1 MTTEPNTPSPDA
13 PQATTSAVHAHA
25 GEPVQFHMVMQ
36 RLRSLARVARALLIV
51 QRLGWILA
59 GIVAALVLAGVIDY
73 TLRSPGW
80 MRAAVLLVGIGVLGT
95 TLVRRLWPAIK
106 FRPTESQIAAR
117 IERTPAGQSSGLQDL
132 LTSAVELSRDRQND
146 GPLSRALASPVIEDA
161 ARRLMAADTRSV
173 LRPGPA
179 LLSAGI
185 AGAGILAI
193 VLTGVLSPMWAAI
206 SLRRT
211 LTPWADVQ
219 WPKRT
224 VLADVTGA
232 TVHPLGTALPVRA
245 ALVRSPRAADET
257 NVTVHYRILTP
268 EASGGTV
275 NTGELTS
282 QSRTVDAIAPQA
294 DGTPGPATGVLME
307 RLIDPYRMIQSSA
320 AISGATP
327 PPGADMTAARSG
339 SKPALTLPDQNVL
352 EYWFTSGD
360 DQTPVARVRLIDP
373 PAIIAASASIKPP
386 AYLTGPSASTS
397 PRVVDL
403 GTGTDG
409 RAVLSDVIAG
419 SELTLTLTFNK
430 DLPTPRQSELER
442 SLGAEFAGAIREA
455 SDKATTRLD
464 RSAWTFTLPVRA
476 SFTLRPSL
484 RDGFGVASTDDMAF
498 RVEALTDQPPQ
509 ASITLPARDE
519 DVLPDALVDVAG
531 EARDDFGLGALT
543 LESQIAKRPGDSAGA
558 PPEPT
563 GPATEITRTT
573 PTQASTS
580 ATPPGA
586 DQPTSTTK
594 TTQPVT
600 PPLTATAR
608 VALKDLNV
616 APGDEVWLSAL
627 ATDTF
632 SLDGQTH
639 APVRSTIRRL
649 RVISREQ
656 LVEQLFSQLDTVR
669 RQAER
674 AEDEQRKL
682 AQQQPRTTTSDQT
695 ASQQS
700 AISEQIQQMR
710 QSLRDVAA
718 KAETAKRGQNP
729 ADRELDEVLRAA
741 ERAAE
746 QAASASRDAQRSIA
760 DAKAAEQANDQNAQ
774 QAADQSAQK
783 SQAES
788 ASRLGQ
794 LAQSLDRGRDAFAQR
809 RRTQQLLSDQQE
821 LRRQTGELSR
831 QTAGKSAEQLTPE
844 QRAQSARLAQE
855 QESLASRAEELLRS
869 LKDKAEELATSD
881 PAASESLKQA
891 AQTGE
896 QRALVQQ
903 QQQAARQI
911 QQAQQQQAQQQ
922 QQRAE
927 QALNQMLQQLN
938 ESQRQ
943 RDAVLRR
950 QLDSLVQT
958 LEALVT
964 RQEGEL
970 AALEQ
975 RAGASAGFDGLDAPL
990 IQLRTATLA
999 ASEEARALDEQ
1010 SRAAPDQDAP
1020 KLTDLILQAAARQ
1033 ASAIGA
1039 LRATPVDVPT
1049 ARTGET
1055 DALGLLRDALEAAKA
1070 AQEQSKQEEERQAR
1084 AELRKAY
1091 QESLEAQRALITRAT
1106 ETLSAAAD
1114 RRQRA
1119 GARAIADEQD
1129 ALATTL
1135 SDLKRANQELTESPV
1150 FSLAHE
1156 IIDASSAR
1164 ASAALRETTLARVI
1178 LVSQQS
1184 VEETLVALVAALDD
1198 ASKPDEFREQEQGEQ
1213 QGGDQQGPPQ
1223 KPPLLP
1229 PLTQLKA
1236 LRELQAG
1243 ALRFT
1248 KQASAAGLDA
1258 NVAREL
1264 TDQATRVQKRLSE
1277 EAQSVIDSLKQNGG
1291 GQ

>member
-1 MTTEPNTPSPDA
+1 A
-13 PQATTSAVHAHA
+13 
-25 GEPVQFHMVMQ
+25 
-36 RLRSLARVARALLIV
+36 
-51 QRLGWILA
+51 
-59 GIVAALVLAGVIDY
+59 
-73 TLRSPGW
+73 
-80 MRAAVLLVGIGVLGT
+80 IGTV
-95 TLVRRLWPAIK
+95 
-106 FRPTESQIAAR
+106 
-117 IERTPAGQSSGLQDL
+117 
-132 LTSAVELSRDRQND
+132 
-146 GPLSRALASPVIEDA
+146 SPV
-161 ARRLMAADTRSV
+161 
-173 LRPGPA
+173 
-179 LLSAGI
+179 
-185 AGAGILAI
+185 
-193 VLTGVLSPMWAAI
+193 
-206 SLRRT
+206 
-211 LTPWADVQ
+211 
-219 WPKRT
+219 
-224 VLADVTGA
+224 
-232 TVHPLGTALPVRA
+232 
-245 ALVRSPRAADET
+245 
-257 NVTVHYRILTP
+257 
-268 EASGGTV
+268 
-275 NTGELTS
+275 
-282 QSRTVDAIAPQA
+282 
-294 DGTPGPATGVLME
+294 
-307 RLIDPYRMIQSSA
+307 
-320 AISGATP
+320 
-327 PPGADMTAARSG
+327 PGADLKNPRPWTKSDF
-339 SKPALTLPDQNVL
+339 TVPDTNVL
-352 EYWFTSGD
+352 EYWFSSGD
-360 DQTPVARVRLIDP
+360 DQTPVTRIRLIDP
-373 PAIIAASASIKPP
+373 PAIVASSASIKPP
-386 AYLTGPSASTS
+386 AYLAGPSATT
-397 PRVVDL
+397 PTRVVDL

-409 RAVLSDVIAG
+409 RAVLSDVIIG

-430 DLPTPRQSELER
+430 DLPTPGQGELER
-442 SLGAEFAGAIREA
+442 SLGAEFAGAMRDA
-455 SDKATTRLD
+455 ADKATTKLG
-464 RSAWTFTLPVRA
+464 RSEWTFTMPVRA

-484 RDGFGVASTDDMAF
+484 RDSFGVASTDDMAF
-498 RVEALTDQPPQ
+498 RVEALADQPPQ
-509 ASITLPARDE
+509 AAITLPARDE
-519 DVLPDALVDVAG
+519 DVLPDATVDVAG
-531 EARDDFGLGALT
+531 EARDDLGLASLT

-558 PPEPT
+558 PPEPA
-563 GPATEITRTT
+563 GPATEIARVT
-573 PTQASTS
+573 PSPASA
-580 ATPPGA
+580 ATLPGA
-586 DQPTSTTK
+586 ESPSSITK
-594 TTQPVT
+594 TTQPGAA
-600 PPLTATAR
+600 PLTAAAR

-627 ATDTF
+627 AADTF

-639 APVRSTIRRL
+639 APVRSTVRRL

-674 AEDEQRKL
+674 AEAEQRKL

-710 QSLRDVAA
+710 QSLSDVAA
-718 KAETAKRGQNP
+718 KADAAKRGQTP

-760 DAKAAEQANDQNAQ
+760 DTKAAEQAGDETAQ

-783 SQAES
+783 AQAES

-831 QTAGKSAEQLTPE
+831 ETAGKSAEQLTPE
-844 QRAQSARLAQE
+844 QRSRSARLSQE
-855 QESLASRAEELLRS
+855 QESLASRAEELLKS

-927 QALNQMLQQLN
+927 QALNQMLRQLN

-958 LEALVT
+958 LEALVA

-975 RAGASAGFDGLDAPL
+975 RAAAGAGFDGLDEQM
-990 IQLRTATLA
+990 IQVRTATLA

-1010 SRAAPDQDAP
+1010 SRAAPDADAAAP
-1020 KLTDLILQAAARQ
+1020 KLTDLILQAAGRQ

-1039 LRATPVDVPT
+1039 LRAAPVDVAT
-1049 ARTGET
+1049 TRTGET
-1055 DALGLLRDALEAAKA
+1055 DALGLLREAVAAAKA

-1091 QESLEAQRALITRAT
+1091 QEALDTQRALITRAT
-1106 ETLSAAAD
+1106 ETLAAAAD

-1135 SDLKRANQELTESPV
+1135 GDLKRANEELTESPV
-1150 FSLAHE
+1150 FNLAHE

-1164 ASAALRETTLARVI
+1164 ASAALREPTLTRVI

-1213 QGGDQQGPPQ
+1213 QGGDQQGAPQ
-1223 KPPLLP
+1223 KQPLLP

-1248 KQASAAGLDA
+1248 KQAGAAGLDA

-1277 EAQSVIDSLKQNGG
+1277 EAQNVIDSLKQNGG